1 MDNET
6 AAYLLFLLIIALM
19 FFVIGGCVGSSVIDN
34 KVKEELCQHINISV
48 DSYLKCKE
56 QDTFEII
63 KTINQED

>member
-1 MDNET
+1 MDNEIS
-6 AAYLLFLLIIALM
+6 AYILVLIIALM
-19 FFVIGGCVGSSVIDN
+19 FFFIGGAVVSGMWDN

>member
-1 MDNET
+1 MDNEIT
-6 AAYLLFLLIIALM
+6 AYLVLLITALM
-19 FFVIGGCVGSSVIDN
+19 IFSVGGAVVSNILDKN
-34 KVKEELCQHINISV
+34 VKEELCQHINISV